1 MMKKIITLLI
11 LLVVVSVSFAQPF
24 RDARQALAR
33 LDKRL
38 KFAQDLL
45 QTFPDNRARDL
56 LKRAIQ
62 ERDRAAAAISA
73 RRYREAQRCVIRA
86 NKFLDAA
93 LKIILAGPL
102 NRQKERLDALIRQAE
117 NVVAGSG
124 NRRAEELLRKAKH
137 NRLLAIK
144 NFQEKRFDKAMEFY
158 RIAIFL
164 AERSIELVEG
174 RSRTIEE
181 QYAKEEE
188 RFKELLERARTLVQ
202 EAGTRESQ
210 RLIHQAMEQAQRS
223 RQAALRGDL
232 RLALEFY
239 YRATRL
245 LIRAIDLAEGRPV
258 GARRTVEEEMEHLRD
273 LTLSVR
279 DRIES
284 GENPRAKLLLGKAMT
299 LERKARSAFDKGR
312 YREALQQTRI
322 AKDLIR
328 QAVKLMEMEKV
339 PLKERVEEELVK
351 LKDEIYYLS
360 SQAEES
366 RDPEVKEIL
375 RQAEACLKDAE
386 VALTQE
392 KPRLALE
399 RIWIASRLSSRA
411 ANLLEGKESRLSAE
425 KVKERIVRL
434 NKAIVEIRPKVEKSE
449 NELARELFSYALK
462 MKINAESSLE
472 KGQINLAT
480 EQIKVAEKIL
490 IKSLKLIEP
499 GL

>member
-1 MMKKIITLLI
+1 MMKKIHLLTTFLI
-11 LLVVVSVSFAQPF
+11 LLVLISASFAQPY
-24 RDARQALAR
+24 QEALAR

-56 LKRAIQ
+56 LKRAVQ
-62 ERDRAAAAISA
+62 QRNRAAIAISA
-73 RRYREAQRCVIRA
+73 RRYREAQQCVIRA

-117 NVVAGSG
+117 NVVAG

-174 RSRTIEE
+174 RSKTIEE
-181 QYAKEEE
+181 QYTKEEE

-223 RQAALRGDL
+223 RQAALRGEL

-239 YRATRL
+239 HRATRL
-245 LIRAIDLAEGRPV
+245 LIRAIDLAEGRPM
-258 GARRTVEEEMEHLRD
+258 GTRRKVEEEMELLRD

-284 GENPRAKLLLGKAMT
+284 SENPRAKLLLEKAMRF
-299 LERKARSAFDKGR
+299 ERKARGAFDKGR
-312 YREALQQTRI
+312 YKEALHQTRI

-328 QAVKLMEMEKV
+328 QAVKLMEMERA
-339 PLKERVEEELVK
+339 PLKGRVEEELVK
-351 LKDEIYYLS
+351 LKDEIYDLS
-360 SQAEES
+360 SEGS

-375 RQAEACLKDAE
+375 TQAETCLKDAE
-386 VALTQE
+386 IALRQE

-399 RIWIASRLSSRA
+399 RIWIASRLFSKA
-411 ANLLEGKESRLSAE
+411 TDLLEGREPRLSAE
-425 KVKERIVRL
+425 RVKESIVRL
-434 NKAIVEIRPKVEKSE
+434 NKAIVEIRPRIEKSK
-449 NELARELFSYALK
+449 NDLARELFSYALE
-462 MKINAESSLE
+462 MKINAERSL
-472 KGQINLAT
+472 KKRYINLAT

-490 IKSLKLIEP
+490 IKSIKLIEP